1 MIDTRMSIRTLIAA
15 LCLAL
20 PLAVQADADPIVDAP
35 AGKLRGEALD
45 GLHVFKGI
53 PYALPPTE
61 ALRWK
66 PPRPM
71 PAWQDTRDATRFGPA
86 CIQPKPRP
94 VSIYAH
100 ELPATSEDCLFLNIW
115 TPADARGA
123 PVFVWIHGGA
133 LTSGASSEP
142 MYDGAKLAQRGVV
155 FVSINYRLGVLGYL
169 AHPALSAESRRNISG
184 NYGLLDQIAAL
195 RWIQNNIASFGGD
208 PNNVTIAGESAGAL
222 SVMYLL
228 AAPDARGLFAKAIV
242 QSGYMISAPHLRESP
257 HGDVAAES
265 IGVWL
270 AGQVGAGDLA
280 GLRSM
285 DAQAITN
292 AAAQAGYFPF
302 LTIDGRI
309 LRRQLVDTFDRGE
322 QAKVPMLVGFNSGE
336 IRSLRFLAPPVPAS
350 AKTYEATIRERYA
363 DLADDFLKLYPS
375 THLEESIIA
384 TTRDALYGWTSVRL
398 VSKQSALGHP
408 SFLYLFDHGYP
419 AADTAGLHA
428 FHAAELPYVFG
439 TLRRTP
445 PLWPKIPGKPKDTKL
460 SNAMLDYWASFIRSG
475 EPSAAGQPKWP
486 AYDASHG
493 YMKFADAPQ
502 PGTQLMP
509 GMYELNEQVVCRR
522 RAHGGLP
529 WHWNVGLVSPPL
541 PPRVESCR

>member
-1 MIDTRMSIRTLIAA
+1 AAHRAQLLLSVARGHARPRGGAAGSTCAVRGAVAVGHELDRSRLGADVSRRGERLLPGEPPGSFSAACLLYARAVLCARGSVVPLVGARLEARATQRRDAVIDTRMSIRTLIAA

-265 IGVWL
+265 I
-270 AGQVGAGDLA
+270 
-280 GLRSM
+280 
-285 DAQAITN
+285 
-292 AAAQAGYFPF
+292 
-302 LTIDGRI
+302 
-309 LRRQLVDTFDRGE
+309 
-322 QAKVPMLVGFNSGE
+322 
-336 IRSLRFLAPPVPAS
+336 
-350 AKTYEATIRERYA
+350 
-363 DLADDFLKLYPS
+363 
-375 THLEESIIA
+375 
-384 TTRDALYGWTSVRL
+384 
-398 VSKQSALGHP
+398 
-408 SFLYLFDHGYP
+408 
-419 AADTAGLHA
+419 
-428 FHAAELPYVFG
+428 
-439 TLRRTP
+439 
-445 PLWPKIPGKPKDTKL
+445 
-460 SNAMLDYWASFIRSG
+460 
-475 EPSAAGQPKWP
+475 
-486 AYDASHG
+486 
-493 YMKFADAPQ
+493 
-502 PGTQLMP
+502 
-509 GMYELNEQVVCRR
+509 
-522 RAHGGLP
+522 
-529 WHWNVGLVSPPL
+529 
-541 PPRVESCR
+541 